1 MEPLRMEVM
10 QDSLRITFVLPGSGH
25 HPVGGFK
32 IFYEYS
38 NRLVARGHKVNI
50 VQPALLKMGTQWPK
64 SPLKWTLYLKR
75 LIDKSFFPKSWF
87 VLDNRINV
95 LWVPSLHSKYIPDC
109 DVIIA
114 TAWETAEWVAGYT
127 ADKGVKY
134 YLIQHL
140 ETWSGEKSRVL
151 NTWKLPLRKIV
162 IARWLEE
169 IARKMGESAVHIP
182 NGLDFDSY
190 NLDVLPESRSPN
202 RVMML
207 FHGAK
212 WKGSADGLKALSI
225 VKNEKPDLRVTLF
238 GVPSAPNLPS
248 WTEYHRMPAQA
259 DLRRLYNQTA
269 VFVAPSWTE
278 GWGLTASEAM
288 MCGAALAATDI
299 GGHQEYMKNE
309 TTALLSPARQPEIL
323 AKNILRLL
331 CDTDLRVG
339 LAKCG
344 NEYIQQFTWKKATDR
359 LESILCSR
367 SER

>member
-1 MEPLRMEVM
+1 
-10 QDSLRITFVLPGSGH
+10 
-25 HPVGGFK
+25 
-32 IFYEYS
+32 
-38 NRLVARGHKVNI
+38 
-50 VQPALLKMGTQWPK
+50 
-64 SPLKWTLYLKR
+64 
-75 LIDKSFFPKSWF
+75 
-87 VLDNRINV
+87 
-95 LWVPSLHSKYIPDC
+95 
-109 DVIIA
+109 
-114 TAWETAEWVAGYT
+114 
-127 ADKGVKY
+127 
-134 YLIQHL
+134 
-140 ETWSGEKSRVL
+140 
-151 NTWKLPLRKIV
+151 
-162 IARWLEE
+162 
-169 IARKMGESAVHIP
+169 
-182 NGLDFDSY
+182 
-190 NLDVLPESRSPN
+190 
-202 RVMML
+202 
-207 FHGAK
+207 
-212 WKGSADGLKALSI
+212 
-225 VKNEKPDLRVTLF
+225 
-238 GVPSAPNLPS
+238 
-248 WTEYHRMPAQA
+248 MPAQA